1 MIYCTAQLTRGKAVN
16 RLPSIRYYVDRA
28 CKRRA
33 RLSQFDLNFIW
44 RVKIVSILLC
54 SLVPRPRPSTRETG
68 SGDFLGILCVSNHVT
83 HAYAHAHFSNKR
95 VIRELRIVSCPGGGV
110 WVAVTREFER
120 DNCVISEILQSDWTI
135 PNRAGVPRKSTK
147 GTLVDFLGILCVS
160 NHVTHA
166 YAHAHFSNKRVIREL
181 RIVSCPG
188 GGVWVAVTREFERDN
203 CVISEILQSDW
214 TIPNRAG
221 VPRKSTKV
229 PRPSFRV
236 WAGRSGHE
244 TTSSGPTRFARHFP
258 GPFSAP

>member
-1 MIYCTAQLTRGKAVN
+1 MRNGKREAQMRTNGKRVVSFPDPAPLRGKEG
-16 RLPSIRYYVDRA
+16 L
-28 CKRRA
+28 
-33 RLSQFDLNFIW
+33 
-44 RVKIVSILLC
+44 
-54 SLVPRPRPSTRETG
+54 
-68 SGDFLGILCVSNHVT
+68 
-83 HAYAHAHFSNKR
+83 
-95 VIRELRIVSCPGGGV
+95 
-110 WVAVTREFER
+110 
-120 DNCVISEILQSDWTI
+120 
-135 PNRAGVPRKSTK
+135 

-229 PRPSFRV
+229 PRPSFVRESRE
-236 WAGRSGHE
+236 GL
-244 TTSSGPTRFARHFP
+244 GPRLGNARHK
-258 GPFSAP
+258 

>member
-1 MIYCTAQLTRGKAVN
+1 M
-16 RLPSIRYYVDRA
+16 
-28 CKRRA
+28 
-33 RLSQFDLNFIW
+33 
-44 RVKIVSILLC
+44 SILLC
-54 SLVPRPRPSTRETG
+54 SSLVPRRGRGLGTR
-68 SGDFLGILCVSNHVT
+68 LPLLWARVVSFPDP
-83 HAYAHAHFSNKR
+83 AP
-95 VIRELRIVSCPGGGV
+95 LRGKQG
-110 WVAVTREFER
+110 
-120 DNCVISEILQSDWTI
+120 L
-135 PNRAGVPRKSTK
+135 

-244 TTSSGPTRFARHFP
+244 TRARGGRTRSRVRNFC
-258 GPFSAP
+258 

>member
-1 MIYCTAQLTRGKAVN
+1 MFHNGNSVGEKPLVSFPDPAPLRGKEG
-16 RLPSIRYYVDRA
+16 L
-28 CKRRA
+28 
-33 RLSQFDLNFIW
+33 
-44 RVKIVSILLC
+44 
-54 SLVPRPRPSTRETG
+54 
-68 SGDFLGILCVSNHVT
+68 
-83 HAYAHAHFSNKR
+83 
-95 VIRELRIVSCPGGGV
+95 
-110 WVAVTREFER
+110 
-120 DNCVISEILQSDWTI
+120 
-135 PNRAGVPRKSTK
+135 

-229 PRPSFRV
+229 PRPSFVQESRE
-236 WAGRSGHE
+236 GLGPRLRSH
-244 TTSSGPTRFARHFP
+244 
-258 GPFSAP
+258 

>member
-1 MIYCTAQLTRGKAVN
+1 MNTMQLSA
-16 RLPSIRYYVDRA
+16 L
-28 CKRRA
+28 RA
-33 RLSQFDLNFIW
+33 RLLRAHYHYVTETRMIIGATSVSNPSLH
-44 RVKIVSILLC
+44 RYLIVSF
-54 SLVPRPRPSTRETG
+54 PDPAP
-68 SGDFLGILCVSNHVT
+68 
-83 HAYAHAHFSNKR
+83 
-95 VIRELRIVSCPGGGV
+95 LRGKQG
-110 WVAVTREFER
+110 
-120 DNCVISEILQSDWTI
+120 L
-135 PNRAGVPRKSTK
+135 

-244 TTSSGPTRFARHFP
+244 TRYLT
-258 GPFSAP
+258 

>member
-1 MIYCTAQLTRGKAVN
+1 MESLQLVSFPDPAPLRGKEG
-16 RLPSIRYYVDRA
+16 L
-28 CKRRA
+28 
-33 RLSQFDLNFIW
+33 
-44 RVKIVSILLC
+44 
-54 SLVPRPRPSTRETG
+54 
-68 SGDFLGILCVSNHVT
+68 
-83 HAYAHAHFSNKR
+83 
-95 VIRELRIVSCPGGGV
+95 
-110 WVAVTREFER
+110 
-120 DNCVISEILQSDWTI
+120 
-135 PNRAGVPRKSTK
+135 

-188 GGVWVAVTREFERDN
+188 GGVWIAVTREFERDN

-244 TTSSGPTRFARHFP
+244 TTLQHRILIQDVLAATSRILTKCACANFVSMTHEMSFS
-258 GPFSAP
+258 SAPF

>member
-1 MIYCTAQLTRGKAVN
+1 MSHDLKRTKCQEK
-16 RLPSIRYYVDRA
+16 RLKSP
-28 CKRRA
+28 
-33 RLSQFDLNFIW
+33 
-44 RVKIVSILLC
+44 
-54 SLVPRPRPSTRETG
+54 SLVPRPRPSTRKEG
-68 SGDFLGILCVSNHVT
+68 L
-83 HAYAHAHFSNKR
+83 
-95 VIRELRIVSCPGGGV
+95 
-110 WVAVTREFER
+110 
-120 DNCVISEILQSDWTI
+120 
-135 PNRAGVPRKSTK
+135 

-244 TTSSGPTRFARHFP
+244 TKSPQTLFP
-258 GPFSAP
+258 S

>member
-1 MIYCTAQLTRGKAVN
+1 M
-16 RLPSIRYYVDRA
+16 
-28 CKRRA
+28 
-33 RLSQFDLNFIW
+33 
-44 RVKIVSILLC
+44 
-54 SLVPRPRPSTRETG
+54 
-68 SGDFLGILCVSNHVT
+68 T

-95 VIRELRIVSCPGGGV
+95 VM
-110 WVAVTREFER
+110 
-120 DNCVISEILQSDWTI
+120 
-135 PNRAGVPRKSTK
+135 
-147 GTLVDFLGILCVS
+147 
-160 NHVTHA
+160 
-166 YAHAHFSNKRVIREL
+166 REL

-244 TTSSGPTRFARHFP
+244 TRVHVSK
-258 GPFSAP
+258 

>member
-1 MIYCTAQLTRGKAVN
+1 MPCIPYAHKLYTHSMWLWN
-16 RLPSIRYYVDRA
+16 S
-28 CKRRA
+28 
-33 RLSQFDLNFIW
+33 S
-44 RVKIVSILLC
+44 S
-54 SLVPRPRPSTRETG
+54 
-68 SGDFLGILCVSNHVT
+68 HVT
-83 HAYAHAHFSNKR
+83 FRPCPTPWVVSFPDPAPL
-95 VIRELRIVSCPGGGV
+95 REKEGL
-110 WVAVTREFER
+110 
-120 DNCVISEILQSDWTI
+120 
-135 PNRAGVPRKSTK
+135 

-229 PRPSFRV
+229 PRPSFVRESREGLGPRLPPGVRV
-236 WAGRSGHE
+236 WACN
-244 TTSSGPTRFARHFP
+244 T
-258 GPFSAP
+258 

>member
-1 MIYCTAQLTRGKAVN
+1 MEESLCECECRVVSSPDPAPLRGKQG
-16 RLPSIRYYVDRA
+16 L
-28 CKRRA
+28 
-33 RLSQFDLNFIW
+33 
-44 RVKIVSILLC
+44 
-54 SLVPRPRPSTRETG
+54 
-68 SGDFLGILCVSNHVT
+68 
-83 HAYAHAHFSNKR
+83 
-95 VIRELRIVSCPGGGV
+95 
-110 WVAVTREFER
+110 
-120 DNCVISEILQSDWTI
+120 
-135 PNRAGVPRKSTK
+135 

-236 WAGRSGHE
+236 WAGRG
-244 TTSSGPTRFARHFP
+244 GLGTRLSVGMVRYISHVRCINNSP
-258 GPFSAP
+258 RND